1 MTKAEIVDSV
11 ASESELSKRQAT
23 EIVDLILDE
32 ITSALQK
39 GDEVALTP
47 FGRFKVRNRKA
58 REGRNPKTGAKIK
71 IPARKV
77 PAFVA
82 GKALKEAVS
91 GGRSGGSR
99 KSGGKKKRRR

>member
-11 ASESELSKRQAT
+11 ATESELTKRQAT

-39 GDEVALTP
+39 GDDVALTP
-47 FGRFKVRNRKA
+47 FGRFKVRHRKA

-82 GKALKEAVS
+82 GKALKEAIG
-91 GGRSGGSR
+91 GGRGGSK
-99 KSGGKKKRRR
+99 KSGAKKRRKR

>member
-1 MTKAEIVDSV
+1 LTKAEIVDSV
-11 ASESELSKRQAT
+11 ATESELTKRQAT

-39 GDEVALTP
+39 GDDVALTP
-47 FGRFKVRNRKA
+47 FGRFKVRQRKA

-82 GKALKEAVS
+82 GKALKEAI
-91 GGRSGGSR
+91 GGARGGSR
-99 KSGGKKKRRR
+99 KSSAKKKRKR

>member
-11 ASESELSKRQAT
+11 ATESELTKRQAA

-47 FGRFKVRNRKA
+47 FGRFKVRHRKA

-77 PAFVA
+77 PAFAA
-82 GKALKEAVS
+82 GKALKEAV
-91 GGRSGGSR
+91 GGVRGGGSR
-99 KSGGKKKRRR
+99 KSGKKRRKR

>member
-11 ASESELSKRQAT
+11 ATESEMTRRQAT

-39 GDEVALTP
+39 GNEVALTP
-47 FGRFKVRNRKA
+47 FGRFKVRHRKA
-58 REGRNPKTGAKIK
+58 REGRNPKTGATIK

-77 PAFVA
+77 PAFVP
-82 GKALKEAVS
+82 GKALKEAVA
-91 GGRSGGSR
+91 GGRGGGS
-99 KSGGKKKRRR
+99 KKGGAKRRKR

>member
-32 ITSALQK
+32 IMSALKK

-47 FGRFKVRNRKA
+47 FGRFKVRHRKA
-58 REGRNPKTGAKIK
+58 REGRNPKTGAKLK

-82 GKALKEAVS
+82 GKALKEAV
-91 GGRSGGSR
+91 GGARGGS
-99 KSGGKKKRRR
+99 KAKTTKKRRR